1 MVALSLQTLLLM
13 GGAYLLGAI
22 VACAARRA
30 LARAPVQASA
40 TAERR
45 VDPLPEMVQADAARL
60 AQPAAETRPPVP
72 ETAPVEPEP
81 APVKLATPTVTPVR
95 PAPEPVQPAQDL
107 TRIQGIDAALAAA
120 LGKLGITRFEQIAAW
135 MRGDIGRIEQALG
148 QAGRTNRENW
158 IEQAQ
163 ILAKGGETRYASR
176 RARGEAANAKP
187 TPDEGE
193 RRPIV
198 QVAAV
203 ASTPLR
209 APITVTARP
218 AGGGASAVAAEIVAP
233 RPIPPPPERMP
244 EPATPPRPELPVTP
258 ANVASRA
265 AFAQAR
271 PITLA
276 VAPKPAPVA
285 PAVAADVISAPEEPA
300 VPIRPAAPTARDNL
314 QRVSGIDAQTEQRL
328 AAQAVTRYSQIAH
341 WSPSD
346 VERFERLLGTS
357 RRIARENWI
366 EQAQILSRGGD
377 TAFSREFDRR
387 EAEAAAQLRPARL
400 SDAIREHSAA
410 KSTDPKPAEP
420 KPAEPS
426 PTESAEPKAP
436 EAKAVESNVDESK
449 ADEAKPT
456 EAKPPETEPVQEARS
471 APRPDLGSLRSV
483 RSEAYQTAEPG
494 PEAARR
500 VASLTKVVRSATPDD
515 LKRIRGIG
523 VLIEKKLNS
532 MGVVSCEQIANW
544 SAQDIDRVSQSL
556 DFKGRIEREN
566 WVEQARILAS
576 GGDTEFSRRVDRG
589 EIETSRPKS

>member
-30 LARAPVQASA
+30 LHRAPAQSA
-40 TAERR
+40 ATERR
-45 VDPLPEMVQADAARL
+45 VDPLPEMVQGGTARL
-60 AQPAAETRPPVP
+60 VQPAAETRPSVP
-72 ETAPVEPEP
+72 ETAPVKP
-81 APVKLATPTVTPVR
+81 ATPTA
-95 PAPEPVQPAQDL
+95 APIQPAQDL
-107 TRIQGIDAALAAA
+107 TRIQGIDAALADA
-120 LGKLGITRFEQIAAW
+120 LGKLGVTRYEQIAAW
-135 MRGDIGRIEQALG
+135 MRSDIERIGPKLG
-148 QAGRTNRENW
+148 QPGRANRENW

-176 RARGEAANAKP
+176 RARGETANAEP
-187 TPDEGE
+187 TPDEGV

-198 QVAAV
+198 QTAAI
-203 ASTPLR
+203 ATAPLR
-209 APITVTARP
+209 PPITVTARP
-218 AGGGASAVAAEIVAP
+218 ATGGASAVAAEIVAP
-233 RPIPPPPERMP
+233 KFAPSPQRQP
-244 EPATPPRPELPVTP
+244 EPATPPRPETP
-258 ANVASRA
+258 WFPADVASRA
-265 AFAQAR
+265 AFAEPRTIPA
-271 PITLA
+271 A
-276 VAPKPAPVA
+276 APKPAPEVVATATHA
-285 PAVAADVISAPEEPA
+285 PAEPA

-314 QRVSGIDAQTEQRL
+314 QRISGIDAQTEQRL

-387 EAEAAAQLRPARL
+387 EAEAAAQLRPAKL

-410 KSTDPKPAEP
+410 KSSDTK
-420 KPAEPS
+420 S
-426 PTESAEPKAP
+426 
-436 EAKAVESNVDESK
+436 
-449 ADEAKPT
+449 
-456 EAKPPETEPVQEARS
+456 TEPVEPKSSEEVRS
-471 APRPDLGSLRSV
+471 SPRPDLGSLRSV
-483 RSEAYQTAEPG
+483 RSEAYHTAEPG

-500 VASLTKVVRSATPDD
+500 VASLTKVVRSANLED

-532 MGVVSCEQIANW
+532 MGVVSYEQIANW

-576 GGDTEFSRRVDRG
+576 GGATEFSRRMDRG
-589 EIETSRPKS
+589 EIETSRTRS

>member
-22 VACAARRA
+22 VACTARRA
-30 LARAPVQASA
+30 LHRAPAQSA
-40 TAERR
+40 ATERR
-45 VDPLPEMVQADAARL
+45 VDPLPEMVQGGTARL
-60 AQPAAETRPPVP
+60 VQPAAETRPSVP
-72 ETAPVEPEP
+72 ETAPVKP
-81 APVKLATPTVTPVR
+81 ATPTA
-95 PAPEPVQPAQDL
+95 APIQPAQDL
-107 TRIQGIDAALAAA
+107 TRIQGIDAALADA
-120 LGKLGITRFEQIAAW
+120 LGKLGVTRYEQIAAW
-135 MRGDIGRIEQALG
+135 MRSDIERIGPKLG
-148 QAGRTNRENW
+148 QSGRANRENW

-176 RARGEAANAKP
+176 RARGETANAEP
-187 TPDEGE
+187 TPDEGV

-198 QVAAV
+198 QAA
-203 ASTPLR
+203 AIATAPLR
-209 APITVTARP
+209 PPITVTARP
-218 AGGGASAVAAEIVAP
+218 ATGGASAVAAEIVAP
-233 RPIPPPPERMP
+233 KFAPPPQRQP
-244 EPATPPRPELPVTP
+244 EPATPPRPETP
-258 ANVASRA
+258 WFPADVASRA
-265 AFAQAR
+265 AFAEPRTIPA
-271 PITLA
+271 A
-276 VAPKPAPVA
+276 APKPAPEVVATAAHA
-285 PAVAADVISAPEEPA
+285 PAEPA

-314 QRVSGIDAQTEQRL
+314 QRISGIDAQTEQRL

-366 EQAQILSRGGD
+366 EQAQILSRDGD

-387 EAEAAAQLRPARL
+387 EAEAAAQLRPAKL

-410 KSTDPKPAEP
+410 KSSDTK
-420 KPAEPS
+420 S
-426 PTESAEPKAP
+426 
-436 EAKAVESNVDESK
+436 
-449 ADEAKPT
+449 
-456 EAKPPETEPVQEARS
+456 TEPVEPKSSEEVRS
-471 APRPDLGSLRSV
+471 SPRPDLGSLRSV

-500 VASLTKVVRSATPDD
+500 VASLTKVVRSANLED

-532 MGVVSCEQIANW
+532 MGVVSYEQIANW

-576 GGDTEFSRRVDRG
+576 GGATEFSRRMDRG
-589 EIETSRPKS
+589 EIETSRTRS

>member
-13 GGAYLLGAI
+13 GVAYLLGAI

-30 LARAPVQASA
+30 FSRALVQPAA

-45 VDPLPEMVQADAARL
+45 VDPLPEMVQAGSVR
-60 AQPAAETRPPVP
+60 PAHPATETRPPIP
-72 ETAPVEPEP
+72 ETAPVKP
-81 APVKLATPTVTPVR
+81 ATATVTPVQSAVK
-95 PAPEPVQPAQDL
+95 PAQPAQDL
-107 TRIQGIDAALAAA
+107 TRIQGIDAVLASS
-120 LGKLGITRFEQIAAW
+120 LGKLGITRYEQIATW
-135 MRGDIGRIEQALG
+135 MRSDIGRVEQALG
-148 QAGRTNRENW
+148 QPGRANRQNW

-163 ILAKGGETRYASR
+163 ILANGGETRYAGR
-176 RARGEAANAKP
+176 RARGETANAEP

-198 QVAAV
+198 QAA
-203 ASTPLR
+203 AATSTTPLR
-209 APITVTARP
+209 APIVVTARP
-218 AGGGASAVAAEIVAP
+218 ATGGAAAVAAEIVAP
-233 RPIPPPPERMP
+233 KPVPPSQRLP
-244 EPATPPRPELPVTP
+244 EPATPPRPEVPATP
-258 ANVASRA
+258 PDVASRA
-265 AFAQAR
+265 AFAQTAA
-271 PITLA
+271 TA
-276 VAPKPAPVA
+276 TEVAKSEPVA
-285 PAVAADVISAPEEPA
+285 AATVAARAPEAPA
-300 VPIRPAAPTARDNL
+300 VPIRPSAPTARDNL
-314 QRVSGIDAQTEQRL
+314 QRISGIDAQTEQRL

-377 TAFSREFDRR
+377 TAFSREFNRR
-387 EAEAAAQLRPARL
+387 EAEAAAQLRPAKL

-410 KSTDPKPAEP
+410 KSSEARPVEVKPVEAKPA
-420 KPAEPS
+420 
-426 PTESAEPKAP
+426 
-436 EAKAVESNVDESK
+436 
-449 ADEAKPT
+449 EAKPT
-456 EAKPPETEPVQEARS
+456 EGTRTTA
-471 APRPDLGSLRSV
+471 RPDLGSLRSV

-500 VASLTKVVRSATPDD
+500 AASLTKVVRSATLED

-532 MGVVSCEQIANW
+532 MGVVSYEQIANW

-576 GGDTEFSRRVDRG
+576 GGATEFSRRMDRG
-589 EIETSRPKS
+589 EIETSRTKS

>member
-1 MVALSLQTLLLM
+1 M
-13 GGAYLLGAI
+13 
-22 VACAARRA
+22 
-30 LARAPVQASA
+30 
-40 TAERR
+40 
-45 VDPLPEMVQADAARL
+45 LP
-60 AQPAAETRPPVP
+60 AQ
-72 ETAPVEPEP
+72 EP
-81 APVKLATPTVTPVR
+81 AK
-95 PAPEPVQPAQDL
+95 PAQDL
-107 TRIQGIDAALAAA
+107 TRIQGVDAALATA
-120 LGKLGITRFEQIAAW
+120 LGKLGITRYEQIAAW
-135 MRGDIGRIEQALG
+135 MRGDIERVEQTLG
-148 QAGRTNRENW
+148 QARRTNRENW

-176 RARGEAANAKP
+176 RARGETANAEP

-198 QVAAV
+198 QAVAATN
-203 ASTPLR
+203 TPLR

-218 AGGGASAVAAEIVAP
+218 ATGGAAAVAAEIIAP
-233 RPIPPPPERMP
+233 KPIPPPERQP
-244 EPATPPRPELPVTP
+244 EPATPPRPETPVSP
-258 ANVASRA
+258 PDVASRA
-265 AFAQAR
+265 AFAETA
-271 PITLA
+271 TSA
-276 VAPKPAPVA
+276 TAAPKPAPDPVVMA
-285 PAVAADVISAPEEPA
+285 AVRTPEEPA
-300 VPIRPAAPTARDNL
+300 VPIRPAAPAARDHL
-314 QRVSGIDAQTEQRL
+314 QRISGIDAQTEQRL

-387 EAEAAAQLRPARL
+387 EAEAAAQLRPAKL

-410 KSTDPKPAEP
+410 KSIEG
-420 KPAEPS
+420 
-426 PTESAEPKAP
+426 
-436 EAKAVESNVDESK
+436 
-449 ADEAKPT
+449 KPT
-456 EAKPPETEPVQEARS
+456 DVTPIEVKPVEIKPSEVKPVEVKTTEEARS
-471 APRPDLGSLRSV
+471 VPRPDLGSLRSV

-500 VASLTKVVRSATPDD
+500 VASLTKVVRSTTLED

-532 MGVVSCEQIANW
+532 MGVVSYEQIANW

-576 GGDTEFSRRVDRG
+576 GGATEFSRRMDRG
-589 EIETSRPKS
+589 EIETSRTKS